1 MYDESRNGIS
11 SYHQH
16 LPSER
21 APVPL
26 AIHHTPFCFTFAFFP
41 DASTPPVIDPSQLEQ
56 RLSAGLV
63 SIALN
68 AQKELCVLQKLGG
81 VPLTTDEILKLI
93 DIAVTKAKETNSLV
107 EARLQEDWLG
117 RKVEVR

>member
-1 MYDESRNGIS
+1 MGMILNAE
-11 SYHQH
+11 YHQH

-41 DASTPPVIDPSQLEQ
+41 DASTPPIIDPSQLEQ
-56 RLSAGLV
+56 RLSAGLL

-81 VPLTTDEILKLI
+81 VPLSTDEILSLV
-93 DIAVTKAKETNSLV
+93 DIAVTKAQETNRFV
-107 EARLQEDWLG
+107 EARLKEDWLG